1 MKRAWSRAAA
11 NIFYGGGQ
19 MKQLYFLLII
29 FLAFA
34 PAAHVGAESGSGWRD
49 LNWEGTGST
58 GLGVDE
64 RIVSDKLEAVL
75 AMFHRNAALNPTGRV
90 DIQPK
95 AVLLPPAVFP
105 GGSAGPVRGRLSLS
119 VWEPA
124 PRPEPSVATVWFN
137 EPYHLLGDPV
147 LTDTRGEIYL
157 LPPQVPA
164 KGGQALHSR
173 DAHPPGYQE
182 RYPSMSFFPLWSA
195 EVAPFLRSVVRP
207 TFGLATSTVTTLFTS
222 GNRSFWKPVSQE
234 RWILAL
240 IERAKAE
247 IQTFLDGLQAAV
259 DSEVTDRQIA
269 QLRRYL
275 QRSKELFDEKAVI
288 ERHEKSLEQARE
300 LIAMA
305 EAMGPEM
312 HRKVKADMQ
321 AKVFDGAEERLQE
334 ALAAAAENR
343 AEMEKNEQKLLQ
355 ALLTREEVWT
365 EARDS
370 IERKDWDSL
379 ETLGRHIELDK
390 IVFLADTGR
399 AISALEDELS
409 ALSQTERKAA
419 AWGFELPPW
428 NPIGTQRHVVAMP
441 FDPDRPSGLVAA
453 GTKGARKLVSVDPA
467 FFTAAD
473 APTDIVLLTITWYES
488 SDVLYYA
495 QNGPQREKTEMP
507 LLDALW
513 GSLDWPMLR
522 ALVD

>member
-1 MKRAWSRAAA
+1 MKRS
-11 NIFYGGGQ
+11 
-19 MKQLYFLLII
+19 YFLLIL
-29 FLAFA
+29 FLA
-34 PAAHVGAESGSGWRD
+34 AALTARVGAESGSGWRD
-49 LNWEGTGST
+49 VRWEGAGST
-58 GLGVDE
+58 GLGADE

-75 AMFHRNAALNPTGRV
+75 TIFQRNDALNPTGRV
-90 DIQPK
+90 NIQPK
-95 AVLLPPAVFP
+95 ALLLPPAALP

-124 PRPEPSVATVWFN
+124 PRPEPGVATVWFN

-147 LTDTRGEIYL
+147 LTDARGEIYL
-157 LPPQVPA
+157 LPPQVSA
-164 KGGQALHSR
+164 KGGQALRSR
-173 DAHPPGYQE
+173 DAHPPGYEE
-182 RYPSMSFFPLWSA
+182 RYPSMSFFPLWDA

-207 TFGLATSTVTTLFTS
+207 TFGLATRTVTTIFTKE
-222 GNRSFWKPVSQE
+222 NRSFWKPVSQE

-247 IQTFLDGLQAAV
+247 IRTFLDGLQAAA
-259 DSEVTDRQIA
+259 DSEVTARQIA
-269 QLRRYL
+269 ELRRYM

-355 ALLTREEVWT
+355 ALLTREETWT
-365 EARDS
+365 EARVA

-379 ETLGRHIELDK
+379 EALGRRIDIDK

-399 AISALEDELS
+399 AVSALENELS

-428 NPIGTQRHVVAMP
+428 NPLGTQRHVVAMP
-441 FDPDRPSGLVAA
+441 FDPVRPSGLVAA
-453 GTKGARKLVSVDPA
+453 GTKGARELVSVDPA
-467 FFTAAD
+467 FFAAAGSPAD
-473 APTDIVLLTITWYES
+473 VVLLTITWYES

-495 QNGPQREKTEMP
+495 QDGPQREKTDIL

-513 GSLDWPMLR
+513 ESLDWKMLS